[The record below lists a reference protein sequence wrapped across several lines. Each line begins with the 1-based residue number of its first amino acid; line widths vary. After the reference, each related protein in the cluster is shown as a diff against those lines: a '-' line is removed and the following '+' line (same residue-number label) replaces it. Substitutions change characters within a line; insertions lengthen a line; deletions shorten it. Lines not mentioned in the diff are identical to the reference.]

1 MKWQIPAKTFLVG
14 EYAALIDAPA
24 IILTTEPNFELTIK
38 ENVSSLIHSNSPAG
52 RFWCEQGQSLNQLEW
67 VDPYHGKGG
76 LGASSAQFIG
86 AYLADCHLKGDLPRD
101 EKLLNNYYQYA
112 WHGQGVKPS
121 GYDVIAQSQHG
132 CVYINNSNKTIC
144 CFDWVFKDIS
154 FILLHT
160 GNKLATHSHL
170 ESAQLLPGFVNLK
183 SIVKQAENAFKV
195 SDSEKLIDA
204 IDAYQRALTE
214 LYLVAPTTLEFLK
227 QFKTNKDILA
237 AKGCG
242 ALGMDILLLI
252 VSSHK
257 LNTLVDNLRK
267 EQWLV
272 LATSQDLFQG
282 KKLLEMYQIKT
293 SNHYNAADTA

>member
-24 IILTTEPNFELTIK
+24 ILLTTEPNFELTIK
-38 ENVSSLIHSNSPAG
+38 ESVSSLIHSNSPAG
-52 RFWCEQGQSLNQLEW
+52 RFWCEQGRSLNQLDW
-67 VDPYHGKGG
+67 VDPYHGRGG

-86 AYLADCHLKGDLPRD
+86 AYLADCYLKDELPKG
-101 EKLLNNYYQYA
+101 ENLLKAYYQYA

-132 CVYINNSNKTIC
+132 CVYIDNSNKTIS
-144 CFDWVFKDIS
+144 CFDWIFKDIA

-160 GNKLATHSHL
+160 GNKLATHAHL
-170 ESAQLLPGFVNLK
+170 ESAALLPGFENLK
-183 SIVKQAENAFKV
+183 PIVKQAGNAFKEG
-195 SDSEKLIDA
+195 DSEKLINA

-214 LYLVAPTTLEFLK
+214 LNLVAPTTLELLK
-227 QFKTNKDILA
+227 QFKTNNNFLA

-257 LNTLVDNLRK
+257 LKNIVDNLRK
-267 EQWLV
+267 EKWLV

-282 KKLLEMYQIKT
+282 KKLLELHQIKT
-293 SNHYNAADTA
+293 SNNYYPA